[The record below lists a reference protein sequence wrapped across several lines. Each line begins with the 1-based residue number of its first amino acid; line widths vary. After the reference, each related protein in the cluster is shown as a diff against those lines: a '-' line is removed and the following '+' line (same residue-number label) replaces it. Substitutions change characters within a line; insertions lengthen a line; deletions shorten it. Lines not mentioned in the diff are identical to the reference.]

1 MFSAFRRGFPTKR
14 PRECYIL
21 QTSGLLSSE
30 NIKRIHL
37 TGIGGISMSG
47 LAEILAS
54 QGYMVTGSDMR
65 SSTITAKLEKM
76 GIRVTIGHQ
85 PENVTGADLVVYTA
99 AVRQNNPELTAA
111 AQIGIPCID
120 RATLLGEIMKKYH
133 ESIAVSGTHGKTTTT
148 SMISMIL
155 LEEGL
160 DPTIHI
166 GGELSAIGGT
176 TRIGSSDYFV
186 AEACEYTGSFLK
198 FYPYLAVILNIEYD
212 HADYYKNFDEV
223 KEAFLGF
230 AKLVPEDGCL
240 LVNGD
245 DPSAMDILNQ
255 VSCRKITYG
264 LKNQQYDWSA
274 SNISFDDMGCATYTL
289 IHRNKPVAEIRL
301 KVPGIHNVGNSVA
314 AVATGVLMGCS
325 LTTAVKALQKFSGTG
340 RRFELKGVSE
350 GVTVIDDYAHHPS
363 EVAATLK
370 AAQNCAHSR
379 IWCVFQPHTYSR
391 TKYLMDEFE
400 TAFNEADTVVLTD
413 IYAAREVDTGEV
425 NSKMLAEKISAAGK
439 KVFYIKEFE
448 NIAEFLDKHTESG
461 DLVITMGAGD
471 IYKVGEMFLEIRKKL
486 AVS

>member
-1 MFSAFRRGFPTKR
+1 MR
-14 PRECYIL
+14 I
-21 QTSGLLSSE
+21 SGLLSSE

-54 QGYMVTGSDMR
+54 QGYIVTGSDMR
-65 SSTITAKLEKM
+65 SSSITAKLEKM
-76 GIRVTIGHQ
+76 GIKVVIGHQ
-85 PENVTGADLVVYTA
+85 AENVTGADLVVYTA
-99 AVRQNNPELTAA
+99 AVKQNNPELTAA

-133 ESIAVSGTHGKTTTT
+133 ESIAISGTHGKTTTT

-176 TRIGSSDYFV
+176 TRIGASDYFV

-212 HADYYKNFDEV
+212 HADYYKNFNEV

-230 AKLVPEDGCL
+230 ARLVPEDGCL
-240 LVNGD
+240 LANAD
-245 DPSAMDILNQ
+245 DAAAMDIMDQ
-255 VSCRKITYG
+255 VSCRKVTYG
-264 LKNQQYDWSA
+264 LKNERCDWSA
-274 SNISFDDMGCATYTL
+274 ANITFDDMGCATYTL
-289 IHRNKPVAEIRL
+289 MHRNKPAAEIRL
-301 KVPGIHNVGNSVA
+301 RVPGIHNVSNSVA
-314 AVATGVLMGCS
+314 AVAAGSIMGCS
-325 LTTAVKALQKFSGTG
+325 LATAVKALQKFNGTG

-350 GVTVIDDYAHHPS
+350 GVTVIDDYAHHPT
-363 EVAATLK
+363 EVASTLK
-370 AAQNCAHSR
+370 AAQNCAHSH

-400 TAFNEADTVVLTD
+400 TAFTEADTIVLTD
-413 IYAAREVDTGEV
+413 IYAAREADTGEV
-425 NSKMLAEKISAAGK
+425 NSKMLAERIAAAGK

-448 NIAEFLDKHTESG
+448 NIAEFLDKNTESG

-471 IYKVGEMFLEIRKKL
+471 VYKVGEMFLEMRKKL